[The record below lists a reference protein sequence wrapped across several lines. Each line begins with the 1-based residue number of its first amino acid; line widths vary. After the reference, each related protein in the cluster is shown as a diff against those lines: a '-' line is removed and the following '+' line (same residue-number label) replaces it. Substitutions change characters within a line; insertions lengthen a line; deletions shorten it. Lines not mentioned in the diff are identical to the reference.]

1 MKLLYQFNN
10 LLLILC
16 VFFLPINI
24 LLNNIFLGGFIF
36 TSFFIMLISKRK
48 TFLEKLKINKGSLF
62 FYALPFLITVFGLLY
77 TDELKLALDDVV
89 RAAPFLFLPIIAIH
103 SHQKFSKNYR
113 NLGYSLVAG
122 CFIVACYS
130 WSEVMLTLKA
140 NNHSFSQFFTSR
152 YFNHN
157 LVKGLNLHATYVSLF
172 VYASIGFLAHQF
184 KVCNSNIKKSLLLV
198 IGALLFLFLLNL
210 LSRNILVCFA
220 LFTTGYF
227 VYTRK
232 WRLFLAAALC
242 VAVLGVISYNIKHN
256 YLRDKLFRSLN
267 LFEQK
272 TQFSKKDDRFDRLEA
287 SYEIFLNKPLF
298 GYGTAAESK
307 HREAVFKRNKDY
319 VAYTEKY
326 NAHNQFFEYL
336 STYGLIG
343 ATVYILF
350 FVRLWKT
357 VLISRKT
364 YFVYIALAITM
375 LTITESIF
383 ERTQGIV
390 FTSFFVALVL
400 SAEATVKNNHERT
413 FAIS

>member
-89 RAAPFLFLPIIAIH
+89 RAAPFFLLPIIAILLP
-103 SHQKFSKNYR
+103 QKFSMNYR

-122 CFIVACYS
+122 CFFVACYS
-130 WSEVMLTLKA
+130 WAEVMLALKT
-140 NNHSFSQFFTSR
+140 NNDSFSQFFTSR

-172 VYASIGFLAHQF
+172 VYASIGFLAHEL
-184 KVCNSNIKKSLLLV
+184 KEVSSNIKKSLLLV

-227 VYTRK
+227 VYARK
-232 WRLFLAAALC
+232 WRLFLAAAVC
-242 VAVLGVISYNIKHN
+242 VAVLAIISYNIKHN

-272 TQFSKKDDRFDRLEA
+272 TQFSKKDDRFDRLAA

-307 HREAVFKRNKDY
+307 HRIAVFKRNRDY
-319 VAYTEKY
+319 VAYKEKY

-336 STYGLIG
+336 STYGLLG
-343 ATVYILF
+343 AIVYFLF
-350 FVRLWKT
+350 FVKLWKT
-357 VLISRKT
+357 VFMTRKV
-364 YFVYIALAITM
+364 YFVYIAFAVTM

-390 FTSFFVALVL
+390 FTSFLIALLL
-400 SAEATVKNNHERT
+400 SINARSKNNHERT
-413 FAIS
+413 FSIS